1 MDVEVNYL
9 AVFLAAASSMVV
21 GSIWYAPKVF
31 GNTWMKLAK
40 VDPNKQSSP
49 KAMTILMG
57 GTFLLSLLTAYVLA
71 HVSFLSNQFFG
82 NSFFQDAVSTAFWV
96 WLGFVATRI
105 LTHNMFD
112 QRPGKLTWLALGN
125 EFVTIML
132 MGLIIGWLAPEL
144 PVVMR

>member
-1 MDVEVNYL
+1 MNVEVNYL
-9 AVFLAAASSMVV
+9 AVLLAAASSMVV
-21 GSIWYAPKVF
+21 GSVWYAPKVF

-49 KAMTILMG
+49 KAMAILMG

-71 HVSFLSNQFFG
+71 HVSFLSNKYFG
-82 NSFFQDAVSTAFWV
+82 NSFLNDALNTAFWV

-112 QRPGKLTWLALGN
+112 QRPGKLTLLALGN

-132 MGLIIGWLAPEL
+132 MGLIIGLMAPVTG
-144 PVVMR
+144 VV

>member
-1 MDVEVNYL
+1 MSVEVNYL

-21 GSIWYAPKVF
+21 GSIWYAPSVF

-40 VDPNKQSSP
+40 VDPKKQSSP

-57 GTFLLSLLTAYVLA
+57 GTFLISLLTAYVLA
-71 HVSFLSNQFFG
+71 HMIFLSNQFFG
-82 NSFFQDAVSTAFWV
+82 NSYLSDALNTAFWV

-112 QRPGKLTWLALGN
+112 QRPRKLTLLALGN
-125 EFVTIML
+125 EFITIMT
-132 MGLIIGWLAPEL
+132 MGLIIGWLG
-144 PVVMR
+144 V

>member
-21 GSIWYAPKVF
+21 GSIWYAPSVF

-40 VDPNKQSSP
+40 VDPKKQSSP

-57 GTFLLSLLTAYVLA
+57 GTFLVSLVTAYVLA
-71 HVSFLSNQFFG
+71 HVIFLADQFFINSFLN
-82 NSFFQDAVSTAFWV
+82 DALNTAFWV

-105 LTHNMFD
+105 VTHNTFD

-125 EFVTIML
+125 EFVTIMVMGLVIGL
-132 MGLIIGWLAPEL
+132 MG
-144 PVVMR
+144 V